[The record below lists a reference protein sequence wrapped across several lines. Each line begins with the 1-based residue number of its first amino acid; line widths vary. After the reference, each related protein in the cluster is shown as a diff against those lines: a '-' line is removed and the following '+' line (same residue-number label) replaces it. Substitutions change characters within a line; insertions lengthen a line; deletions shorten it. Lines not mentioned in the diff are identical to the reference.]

1 MIKRPLFAQILLYT
15 LLTMAVLA
23 FMIPIVWVIL
33 LSIRPAITNRTVPPT
48 LIFKPT
54 LKYFYYCFVN
64 PGMSLNYLISSLIIA
79 FAATALSLPFSI
91 LAAYAFSRFKFTGRK
106 FLMFYY
112 LSLFL
117 GPPIVF
123 LIPYFL
129 IMSRIGWVGTYQSMI
144 VVYQTFTI
152 PFSILIIKSFFD
164 EVPVAIEEAA
174 MVDGANR
181 LSALVRVIIP
191 VSLPGIIVSSMF
203 AFVFSWNNAVFPLVL
218 SGHFTKPLPVGTLN
232 FFATTGVMWNYI
244 GATSIV
250 TMLPPMLIFL
260 ALGKYVVRGL
270 TFGAV
275 KG

>member
-191 VSLPGIIVSSMF
+191 ISLPGIIVSSMF

-260 ALGKYVVRGL
+260 ALGKYIVRGL